1 MYNKE
6 IRDMQQ
12 EELELWF
19 LNKSVQK
26 QIKGLPE
33 DFTFDLMVHIELG
46 TWYNIVRDITVF
58 SEVKESW
65 QE

>member
-1 MYNKE
+1 MYDQE

-26 QIKGLPE
+26 QIKGLPK
-33 DFTFDLMVHIELG
+33 DFTFDLMAHIELG